1 MVRPVGRHHDPQ
13 DGGLDLDLDLDKC
26 STIYEAN
33 FKSASNLVDLTVR
46 LSRLLD
52 SRYNHQ
58 YIKLNHA
65 DHQSKVAAGHSK

>member
-1 MVRPVGRHHDPQ
+1 MVQPVGRHHDPQ

-46 LSRLLD
+46 LSK
-52 SRYNHQ
+52 
-58 YIKLNHA
+58 I
-65 DHQSKVAAGHSK
+65 